1 MYTITAITKITA
13 MKLQILCHSC
23 ANIHATNTKNC
34 QYAMDPHLSAMER
47 KEAFYWIANCLS
59 YKNWQHAYMRLT
71 IYINVRRRRIGKI
84 TTTKNI
90 LLGFHFALIHI
101 KKCYCYPYIQE
112 ILQSMSGNFVRRHS
126 RRKRRLLH
134 RKNRVPPYF
143 IWVDL
148 VSTPL
153 SGITITAILV
163 STKREKK
170 WK

>member
-1 MYTITAITKITA
+1 MYTITAITKIIAIT
-13 MKLQILCHSC
+13 LQILCHSC

-90 LLGFHFALIHI
+90 LLGFYFALIHI
-101 KKCYCYPYIQE
+101 KNAIATHIFKRFCKVCQE
-112 ILQSMSGNFVRRHS
+112 ILSDDIVDENDVFYTKKTGC
-126 RRKRRLLH
+126 LH
-134 RKNRVPPYF
+134 
-143 IWVDL
+143 
-148 VSTPL
+148 
-153 SGITITAILV
+153 ILF
-163 STKREKK
+163 E
-170 WK
+170 WI